1 MERKGMNVHLS
12 EGLGRE
18 RRTKGLLSS
27 PWGVVSLMAC
37 LGLVS
42 IIDRIALSLLIEPLK
57 TDLQITDTQAGLL
70 LGPTFAI
77 IYTLSAIPI
86 AWGLDCGNRKWIAVA
101 GVSLWSFSTAASA
114 FVPSFEWLFALGLG
128 VGVGEAVLNPVAVSL
143 IGDLFRSEEPTSE
156 LQSLMRISY
165 AVFCL

>member
-1 MERKGMNVHLS
+1 
-12 EGLGRE
+12 
-18 RRTKGLLSS
+18 
-27 PWGVVSLMAC
+27 MAC

-114 FVPSFEWLFALGLG
+114 FVPSFEWLFALRMG
-128 VGVGEAVLNPVAVSL
+128 VGVGEAVLNPVAE
-143 IGDLFRSEEPTSE
+143 IGRASCRESVC
-156 LQSLMRISY
+156 QY
-165 AVFCL
+165 V

>member
-86 AWGLDCGNRKWIAVA
+86 
-101 GVSLWSFSTAASA
+101 
-114 FVPSFEWLFALGLG
+114 
-128 VGVGEAVLNPVAVSL
+128 
-143 IGDLFRSEEPTSE
+143 RSEEHTSE
-156 LQSLMRISY
+156 LQSLMRNSY
-165 AVFCL
+165 AVFCLKKKKKITEQLNTITHTAS